1 VRTAPD
7 LWHHI
12 ESGLRASLPVT
23 LALLLTLVCTLP
35 VGPPGLGQIMP
46 ALPMICVFYWTVYR
60 GDLMPLVATFVIG
73 IAHDSLSGAPLGG
86 SAIVLLT
93 LQGLAARHRRFFHG
107 KTIAGVWVGFV
118 ALVAVVQSLGWLI
131 ASFYHLQALPLM
143 PAIFQALLTMALYPV
158 ITLPFGVILRELLQ
172 PLPVVP
178 R

>member
-1 VRTAPD
+1 MRTELD
-7 LWHHI
+7 FWHRI

-35 VGPPGLGQIMP
+35 LGPPGLGQIMP
-46 ALPMICVFYWTVYR
+46 VLPMICVFYWTVYR

-73 IAHDSLSGAPLGG
+73 IVHDSLSGAPLGG

-93 LQGLAARHRRFFHG
+93 LQGLAARQRRFFHG
-107 KTIAGVWVGFV
+107 KTIAVVWAGFV
-118 ALVAVVQSLGWLI
+118 ALVAVVQSFGWLI

-143 PAIFQALLTMALYPV
+143 PAIFQAFLTMAMYPV
-158 ITLPFGVILRELLQ
+158 IALPFGVILRELLQ
-172 PLPVVP
+172 LLPVVP